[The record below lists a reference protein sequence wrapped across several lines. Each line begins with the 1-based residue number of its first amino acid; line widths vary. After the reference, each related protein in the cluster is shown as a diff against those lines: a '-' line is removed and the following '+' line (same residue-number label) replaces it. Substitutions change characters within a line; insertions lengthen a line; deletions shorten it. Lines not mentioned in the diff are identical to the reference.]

1 MTKRANR
8 LSFYAN
14 SKAAP
19 SLRTGCV
26 LVALAGRIDSEI
38 VEAEAMQNLTAFV
51 LDPDTCLQSALLN
64 AELPDITLCPT
75 ASADQLSDSLKTGR
89 ADLIILDLQLPDM
102 TGIELVAELRKR
114 NPDIPV
120 ILLSAKTP
128 SEEDWISAAYEPHL
142 EVIQAPVTV
151 GKLRYHLSRLFKRGS
166 ALADQRRHEID
177 VAPVEDLRND
187 KGRLDAELISKMFDL
202 NMTELASNVG
212 ITRQAL
218 SKTPDSL
225 SIQPALRDFERI
237 ARSLL
242 LVTGSGKGL
251 RMWLNSPNEKFDDHT
266 PLEILK
272 LGKVRLLADWIDDA
286 RLGNPD

>member
-1 MTKRANR
+1 MITNVPTPDDFRSNGLAFLNLAWDSVLSISAN
-8 LSFYAN
+8 F
-14 SKAAP
+14 K
-19 SLRTGCV
+19 
-26 LVALAGRIDSEI
+26 DSE
-38 VEAEAMQNLTAFV
+38 EQ
-51 LDPDTCLQSALLN
+51 
-64 AELPDITLCPT
+64 
-75 ASADQLSDSLKTGR
+75 
-89 ADLIILDLQLPDM
+89 
-102 TGIELVAELRKR
+102 
-114 NPDIPV
+114 
-120 ILLSAKTP
+120 
-128 SEEDWISAAYEPHL
+128 
-142 EVIQAPVTV
+142 
-151 GKLRYHLSRLFKRGS
+151 RYHLSRLFKRGT

-202 NMTELASNVG
+202 NMTELASSVG

-242 LVTGSGKGL
+242 LVIGSGKGL

-266 PLEILK
+266 PLEIHK

-286 RLGNPD
+286 RLGSPD